1 MKKYLLIIASL
12 ALVLALSACSNSSK
26 DAQDD
31 ADTDESTTEESQN
44 IENLQLAQEPQV
56 MAEQVIKPQVFA
68 EGEEIENYYYKRDLD
83 TGCYLVVLEDDEE
96 VSLPMDKT
104 TLYISENETP
114 HYAEVLFTYQNG
126 DETIEDMEYQLF
138 ANSAAPDESN

>member
-1 MKKYLLIIASL
+1 MKKYLLIIAAL
-12 ALVLALSACSNSSK
+12 TLVLVLSACGNSSK
-26 DAQDD
+26 SERDD
-31 ADTDESTTEESQN
+31 TGTGEPTTEESQD

-126 DETIEDMEYQLF
+126 EDTVEDVEYQLF

>member
-1 MKKYLLIIASL
+1 MKKHLLIIAAL
-12 ALVLALSACSNSSK
+12 ALVLALSACGNSGK
-26 DAQDD
+26 NEQDG
-31 ADTDESTTEESQN
+31 AGTGEPTTEESQDVD
-44 IENLQLAQEPQV
+44 NLQLAQEPQV

-68 EGEEIENYYYKRDLD
+68 EDEEIENYYYKRDLG
-83 TGCYLVVLEDDEE
+83 TSCYLVVLEDDTE

-126 DETIEDMEYQLF
+126 EDTVEDMEYQLF
-138 ANSAAPDESN
+138 ANSAVPDESN

>member
-1 MKKYLLIIASL
+1 MKKYLLIIAAL